1 MNRGADIRPEFPQ
14 AEPMAEIEVYTTRY
28 EREHG
33 HPPAGRRFW
42 LFTLVSETGAILY
55 EVKLNEQLIYPAA
68 LDRARAMA
76 EQRKALRI
84 IVEP

>member
-1 MNRGADIRPEFPQ
+1 MADV
-14 AEPMAEIEVYTTRY
+14 EVYTARY
-28 EREHG
+28 ERDHG

-55 EVKLNEQLIYPAA
+55 EVKLHEQMIYPAA
-68 LDRARAMA
+68 LDRARATA
-76 EQRKALRI
+76 EQRNAFRI

>member
-1 MNRGADIRPEFPQ
+1 MAD
-14 AEPMAEIEVYTTRY
+14 IEVYTARY

-55 EVKLNEQLIYPAA
+55 EVKLNEQMIYPAA
-68 LDRARAMA
+68 LDRARATA
-76 EQRKALRI
+76 EQRKAFRI

>member
-1 MNRGADIRPEFPQ
+1 
-14 AEPMAEIEVYTTRY
+14 MAGIEVYTARY

-68 LDRARAMA
+68 LERARATA
-76 EQRKALRI
+76 EQRKGVRI